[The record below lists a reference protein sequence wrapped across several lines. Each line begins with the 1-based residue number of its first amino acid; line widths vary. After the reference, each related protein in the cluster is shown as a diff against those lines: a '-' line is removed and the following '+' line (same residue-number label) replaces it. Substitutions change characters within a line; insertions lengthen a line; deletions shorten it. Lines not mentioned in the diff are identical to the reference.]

1 MKSMKRVDIK
11 ARLFFKGQ
19 GPKMLTGYYEYWRK
33 HDTLFKMC
41 YFGVVFCHP
50 CAENFPCVLTEIT
63 NLRLPVSWI

>member
-1 MKSMKRVDIK
+1 MKRVDIK

-41 YFGVVFCHP
+41 YFGVVSAIHAP
-50 CAENFPCVLTEIT
+50 KISRVY
-63 NLRLPVSWI
+63 